1 MSKTNCVNC
10 GASKEVS
17 DLQCPFC
24 GTKYADLTTIDPFHD
39 SEIYIQ
45 LRGLNGVVR
54 TAKAY
59 ITNTQLQMHPRDAA
73 CLYSMDGLIHRC
85 VDGVNV
91 SGSIDFTLYESM

>member
-24 GTKYADLTTIDPFHD
+24 GTKYADLTTFDLFHD
-39 SEIYIQ
+39 HEMYIQ
-45 LRGLNGVVR
+45 LRGSDGAVR

-59 ITNTQLQMHPRDAA
+59 ITNTTFEMRPEIASFFA
-73 CLYSMDGLIHRC
+73 DGRRVHSAVQSL
-85 VDGVNV
+85 NV